1 MGEKKGDQLKVG
13 WVGGKMRIGMG
24 GVMGECEY
32 DQNIFYES
40 LNDLIQVL
48 EKRFVQMVLLCSPG

>member
-1 MGEKKGDQLKVG
+1 
-13 WVGGKMRIGMG
+13 MG

-32 DQNIFYES
+32 DQNILYERP
-40 LNDLIQVL
+40 NDLIQVL

>member
-1 MGEKKGDQLKVG
+1 
-13 WVGGKMRIGMG
+13 VGGKMRIGMG